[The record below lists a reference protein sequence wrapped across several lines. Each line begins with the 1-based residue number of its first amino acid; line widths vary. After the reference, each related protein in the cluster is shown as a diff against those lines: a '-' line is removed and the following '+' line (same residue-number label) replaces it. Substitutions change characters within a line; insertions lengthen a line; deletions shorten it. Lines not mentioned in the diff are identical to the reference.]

1 MTRRLVGLLVLAL
14 CASGPRVAAQQV
26 EGPAPLRILIVDDDG
41 YLAGG
46 LLALV
51 DSLLPMGEIFVAAP
65 LQQQSGTGHGITY
78 REPMAIVEHPNAPGV
93 PWFAVDARPATV
105 TNVAVLALM
114 EERPDVVV
122 SGINRGDNVGA
133 SAWVSGTVAAA
144 RQAAMLGIPAVAFS
158 TNVRGEGDYSV
169 AAGWAR
175 RVLEALARAG
185 ALEAPL
191 LLNVNIPMGEPLGIR
206 VAPMS
211 LDLGTQQYEERRSP
225 RGLRYVWDSWAAPDS
240 ASDGTDLDWFGRG
253 YVTVTPLALDQ
264 TDRARLVPL
273 EAVFEGLAPRP

>member
-1 MTRRLVGLLVLAL
+1 MPRRLAVILALVLVGAG
-14 CASGPRVAAQQV
+14 ARVTAQGV
-26 EGPAPLRILIVDDDG
+26 EQPAPLRILIVDDNG

-46 LLALV
+46 LIALV
-51 DSLLPMGEIFVAAP
+51 DSLLPLGEVFVAAP

-78 REPMAIVEHPNAPGV
+78 REPIAIVEHGNPQGV

-114 EERPDVVV
+114 DERPDVVV

-133 SAWVSGTVAAA
+133 SAWVSGTVAGA

-175 RVLEALARAG
+175 RVMEALIEADV
-185 ALEAPL
+185 LHAPL
-191 LLNVNIPMGEPLGIR
+191 LLNVNIPMGEPIGIR
-206 VAPMS
+206 VASMS
-211 LDLGTQQYEERRSP
+211 LDLGLQRYEERRSP
-225 RGLRYVWDSWAAPDS
+225 RGLRYVWDNWAAPES
-240 ASDGTDLDWFGRG
+240 ATDGTDLDWFGRG

-264 TDRARLVPL
+264 TDRARLAPL
-273 EAVFEGLAPRP
+273 DAVFPDSAPRP

>member
-1 MTRRLVGLLVLAL
+1 MSRRLAVFLTLMLLAFG
-14 CASGPRVAAQQV
+14 ARAAAQDAAQ
-26 EGPAPLRILIVDDDG
+26 PAPLRILIVDDDG

-51 DSLLPMGEIFVAAP
+51 DSMLPLGEVFVAAP

-78 REPMAIVEHPNAPGV
+78 REPIAIVEHQNSLGV

-105 TNVAVLALM
+105 TNVAVLSLM

-133 SAWVSGTVAAA
+133 SAWVSGTVAGA
-144 RQAAMLGIPAVAFS
+144 RQAALLGIPAVAFS
-158 TNVRGEGDYSV
+158 TNVRGEGDYRV

-175 RVLEALARAG
+175 RVMESLIAADALR
-185 ALEAPL
+185 APL
-191 LLNVNIPMGEPLGIR
+191 LLNVNIPMGEPVGIR

-211 LDLGTQQYEERRSP
+211 LDLGTQQYEARRSP
-225 RGLRYVWDSWAAPDS
+225 RGLRYVWDAWAPPDS
-240 ASDGTDLDWFGRG
+240 ASNGTDLDWFARG
-253 YVTVTPLALDQ
+253 YVTVTPLMLDQ
-264 TDRARLVPL
+264 TDRAQLEPL
-273 EAVFEGLAPRP
+273 DAVLSDSALRP